1 MKKLIYILIL
11 LLAVTACGRRSKA
24 TVVPETERAADS
36 LAMLAEHHYT
46 YGTNFGLQID
56 SIDLECLPIKDTYT
70 RIYRSERVVVA
81 EFAIN
86 PTDSVDS
93 VWVKLAHSQ
102 ERQGWIREKE
112 LLKSFVPTDS
122 ISEGIYA
129 ISRTHLSYFIIVI
142 SLFFCTAV
150 LRAFMRKKLQL
161 IYFND
166 IDSIYPMAL
175 CLITAFSATLYES
188 IQIFAPDVW
197 IDFYFNPT
205 LSPFQ
210 VPFVLSVLL
219 TSFWLYILVFL
230 AAIDDSFRQLSFGTA
245 VFYMLGVTA
254 ACICCY
260 TLFIYTTHIYVGYL
274 LLIALAYLFV
284 SRFRIMNRYKY
295 RCGNCGE
302 RLEQK
307 GICPH
312 CGALNE

>member
-1 MKKLIYILIL
+1 MKRLLYILMIL
-11 LLAVTACGRRSKA
+11 LTAASCGRAPRSHSI
-24 TVVPETERAADS
+24 PDNEQSSDS
-36 LAMLAEHHYT
+36 LAMLERHHYT
-46 YGTNFGLQID
+46 YGTNFELQVD

-70 RIYRSERVVVA
+70 RIYRDERVVVA

-86 PTDSVDS
+86 ETDSVDS

-122 ISEGIYA
+122 ISEAIYA

-150 LRAFMRKKLQL
+150 LRAFRRKKLQL
-161 IYFND
+161 VYFND
-166 IDSIYPMAL
+166 IDSVYPMAL
-175 CLITAFSATLYES
+175 CLVTAFSATLYES

-197 IDFYFNPT
+197 VNFYFNPT

-219 TSFWLYILVFL
+219 SCFWLYILLFL
-230 AAIDDSFRQLSFGTA
+230 AAVDDSFRQLSFGTA
-245 VFYMLGVTA
+245 IFYMLGVTA

-260 TLFIYTTHIYVGYL
+260 TLFIYTTHIYLGYIL
-274 LLIALAYLFV
+274 LMLLAYLFF
-284 SRFRIMNRYKY
+284 SRFRKMNGYKY

-302 RLEQK
+302 RMKSK